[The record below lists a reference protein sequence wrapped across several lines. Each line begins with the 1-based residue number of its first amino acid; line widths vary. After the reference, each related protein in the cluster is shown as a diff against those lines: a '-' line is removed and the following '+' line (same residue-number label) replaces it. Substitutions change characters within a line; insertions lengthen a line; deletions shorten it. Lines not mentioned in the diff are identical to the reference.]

1 VQLTSLTAQL
11 RHRGVD
17 TAVELRRGGR
27 TCTRHEVGVCWEVVH
42 VQCDPCHRHA
52 RHEGAAQAV
61 ITRWWIPDD
70 VQIKTLFG
78 KSTPK
83 SAHDYDPP
91 PASP

>member
-1 VQLTSLTAQL
+1 VY
-11 RHRGVD
+11 RPRGV
-17 TAVELRRGGR
+17 L
-27 TCTRHEVGVCWEVVH
+27 
-42 VQCDPCHRHA
+42 
-52 RHEGAAQAV
+52 

>member
-1 VQLTSLTAQL
+1 MRCVSYVPLSAASRDSDAGDGRSAPSLLTPALQPPYSDEKVAN
-11 RHRGVD
+11 RD
-17 TAVELRRGGR
+17 TRVWLIY
-27 TCTRHEVGVCWEVVH
+27 
-42 VQCDPCHRHA
+42 
-52 RHEGAAQAV
+52 V

>member
-1 VQLTSLTAQL
+1 MYRTMGM
-11 RHRGVD
+11 GVTLASAAGAPSGLD
-17 TAVELRRGGR
+17 GPHPIAS
-27 TCTRHEVGVCWEVVH
+27 
-42 VQCDPCHRHA
+42 HA
-52 RHEGAAQAV
+52 L